1 MKILVIGAN
10 GQLGQ
15 DLMRALSG
23 HEVLGTTR
31 GGALI
36 EDLPSAALVALDICI
51 PRETSAVRLSF
62 KPQLVIN
69 CAAFHRVDEI
79 ERDCAKA
86 FEVNAVAVH
95 RLAMECRQRDIAL
108 LHVST
113 DYVFD
118 GAQRS
123 PYVETD
129 CPRPL
134 SAYGASKLAGE
145 HLLRATW
152 HKHYIIRTC
161 GLYGLSGA
169 SGKGGNFVNTML
181 RLAQAGKPIR
191 VVNDQACTPTATR
204 DLAAQIV
211 ELIQTGAYGTYHIT
225 NHGECTWFEFACE
238 IFRLAGM
245 SADVQ
250 PISSEAYGAP
260 ARRPAYSV
268 LRNAALQSLGI
279 DRMRHWRDALADYV
293 REYQSINKS
302 V

>member
-51 PRETSAVRLSF
+51 PRETSAVLESF